1 MNSPT
6 ADRIRQLRRI
16 VALYARAG
24 TPGEKNAAAAAFR
37 RRKVGTP
44 YSEYSVDEFLA
55 LGDATPLRL
64 WPRRP
69 TRTRPPAPTP
79 EQREAAQRAAE
90 IHRQENEARRRESEE
105 FEARLRAILQQVAD
119 GLAAQHARYMAAERA
134 RIAAAQAR
142 RERLRQRPRDT
153 NGRFCPCPK

>member
-24 TPGEKNAAAAAFR
+24 TLGERNAAAAAFR
-37 RRKVGTP
+37 RRKIGTP
-44 YSEYSVDEFLA
+44 YASHSIDEFLA
-55 LGDATPLRL
+55 LSDAIPLRP

-79 EQREAAQRAAE
+79 EQREAAERAAE
-90 IHRQENEARRRESEE
+90 QRRQENAERAAVTAREI
-105 FEARLRAILQQVAD
+105 AQWRALFQAIAD
-119 GLAAQHARYMAAERA
+119 GFAAQHARYVAAERA
-134 RIAAAQAR
+134 QIAAAQAR
-142 RERLRQRPRDT
+142 RERLRQRPRDAT
-153 NGRFCPCPK
+153 GRFRPLS